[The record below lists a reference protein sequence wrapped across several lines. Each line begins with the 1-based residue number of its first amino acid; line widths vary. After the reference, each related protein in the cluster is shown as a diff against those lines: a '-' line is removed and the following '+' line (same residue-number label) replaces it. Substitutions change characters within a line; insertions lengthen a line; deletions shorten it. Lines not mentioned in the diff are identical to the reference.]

1 MENGHVLDALD
12 DRNGPIFLKCMIIF
26 ALAFLADNL
35 IKLHPRSDF
44 CHRIS
49 KHAISI
55 SRKYIE
61 HVLAFYFLN
70 TPIKCWYMPVR
81 GVICQILYDWYL
93 HDQVFIREFKHNKKV
108 TYLYSPLFLG
118 LNIMYKSRQN
128 LFRL

>member
-61 HVLAFYFLN
+61 HVLAFLLKYSHKMLVHASQRSN
-70 TPIKCWYMPVR
+70 LSDIVR
-81 GVICQILYDWYL
+81 VILARPGLY
-93 HDQVFIREFKHNKKV
+93 
-108 TYLYSPLFLG
+108 T
-118 LNIMYKSRQN
+118 
-128 LFRL
+128 